1 MRVSPATTVILILAA
16 MTIAACGSSVEG
28 TGGMRLPPGAPPLP
42 ADISSG
48 RRAVIT
54 ESYRWI
60 GTPYRY
66 GGNSK
71 RGVDCS
77 GLVNAVFGRFGVKL
91 PRRARDLARKGRSQ
105 NRSALVPAD
114 LVFFANTAGRGIT
127 HVGIYLGKNHF
138 IHSSTSRGVIISS
151 LDESYYHRHF
161 AGARMIIK

>member
-1 MRVSPATTVILILAA
+1 MRASPVITVILILTAV
-16 MTIAACGSSVEG
+16 TITACGSSVES
-28 TGGMRLPPGAPPLP
+28 TSGMRPPAGAPPLP
-42 ADISSG
+42 ADISNG
-48 RRAVIT
+48 RRAVVT
-54 ESYRWI
+54 ESYQWI

-66 GGNSK
+66 GGNNR

-105 NRSALVPAD
+105 DRSDLVPAD
-114 LVFFANTAGRGIT
+114 LVFFANTAGKGIT
-127 HVGIYLGKNHF
+127 HVGIYLGENRF

-151 LDESYYHRHF
+151 LDDDYYRRHF

>member
-1 MRVSPATTVILILAA
+1 MRAFPVPAIFLIAA
-16 MTIAACGSSVEG
+16 ALTLAACGSSVE
-28 TGGMRLPPGAPPLP
+28 TSGGMRLPPGAPPLP

-48 RRAVIT
+48 RRAVVT

-77 GLVNAVFGRFGVKL
+77 GLVNAVFGRFGVNL

-105 NRSALVPAD
+105 ERSRLVPAD

-127 HVGIYLGKNHF
+127 HVGIYLGKNRF
-138 IHSSTSRGVIISS
+138 IHSSSSRGVIISS
-151 LDESYYHRHF
+151 LDDTYYRRHY